1 MGKDDGLDSQA
12 KARVAEQV
20 RAWRRAGQLP
30 FPRFAPER
38 LERIDDTLDYPPKGS
53 PEAGHEDFEAA
64 AGAERLSAEPLPDEE
79 LQRDDEAPQEE
90 VKPKDEDETTRR

>member
-1 MGKDDGLDSQA
+1 MK
-12 KARVAEQV
+12 
-20 RAWRRAGQLP
+20 AWRRAGQLP

-38 LERIDDTLDYPPKGS
+38 LERLDDTLDYPPKGS

-79 LQRDDEAPQEE
+79 LQGDDAALRDEELPKDDEDTA
-90 VKPKDEDETTRR
+90 RR